1 MGVPHIHGGPMRF
14 FPNRGARGQQTL
26 ATCFHDDGCAVALID
41 HAAPGGPALTQLDY
55 LSGSPA
61 QSAALLARHARER
74 RLGQAR
80 CVCLIEA
87 ADYSLVL
94 VDTPEVPPAELRA
107 AMRWRVKE
115 LIDFHI
121 DDAVIDV
128 FDVPAGD
135 GRATRRM
142 YAVAARSE
150 RVQRVVAAAKTA
162 GLALDVIDI
171 PEFALRNLAV
181 RLPEDE
187 VGVALIHFDARHGLV
202 TITRRGALYFSR
214 RLDCGRERLQ
224 EHGPALTPA
233 LEGTLDALTI
243 EIQRSLDFYERH
255 FAQLSIGGIV
265 LAGLA
270 RPIDGLAEYLQA
282 QLGIPTRWLDLAQL
296 CPEAA
301 RLEPATL
308 ARCVLAIG
316 AALRESAVAA

>member
-1 MGVPHIHGGPMRF
+1 MRI
-14 FPNRGARGQQTL
+14 FPTRHARRRQTL
-26 ATCFHDDGCAVALID
+26 ATCIDDDGCAVALVD
-41 HAAPGGPALTQLDY
+41 HAAPGGAALSQLEFLAGDP
-55 LSGSPA
+55 SR
-61 QSAALLARHARER
+61 SAALLARWVRER
-74 RLGQAR
+74 RLGHVG
-80 CVCLIEA
+80 CVSLVAA

-128 FDVPAGD
+128 FDVPTDD
-135 GRATRRM
+135 GRAARRM

-150 RVQRVVAAAKTA
+150 RVQRVAGIAKAA
-162 GLALDVIDI
+162 GLALEVVDI

-181 RLPEDE
+181 RLPEDDA
-187 VGVALIHFDARHGLV
+187 GAALLHFDAHHGLMTV
-202 TITRRGALYFSR
+202 TRRGALYFSR

-224 EHGPALTPA
+224 QAGPALTPA

-255 FAQLSIGGIV
+255 FAQPSIGGIV
-265 LAGLA
+265 LAGLPQPVA
-270 RPIDGLAEYLQA
+270 GLAEYLQA
-282 QLGIPTRWLDLAQL
+282 QLGVPTRWLDLASL
-296 CPEAA
+296 YPATAA
-301 RLEPATL
+301 LAPATL

-316 AALRESAVAA
+316 AALREGGKAA